1 MRLVYITLARKI
13 LCYGSFPAKVLL
25 GTNAYNSLSQKEPS
39 SFRTHGKPFIIL
51 MLHAERYFGHLSV
64 ILHSVWRRTE
74 NRSAEI
80 EKSFG
85 AELFTIS
92 CKERRLKDARNIFQT
107 INHYMTSTYRTT

>member
-1 MRLVYITLARKI
+1 MILLPKVPERADNQWGTLPFVEAGHI
-13 LCYGSFPAKVLL
+13 SHTGI
-25 GTNAYNSLSQKEPS
+25 SQKEPS

-51 MLHAERYFGHLSV
+51 MLV